1 MSQHKFKILY
11 LILLT
16 QVLISQT
23 KFHREIP
30 RKDERELKVK
40 IFGSTGTFYISPG
53 EKDKIAIIDGHLD
66 KGKTIVDVNYY
77 IEDEIGY
84 LEFETKK
91 DFFKKTGEEKWYIK
105 LCDDIPTSL
114 EVEFGASYAVIE
126 LGGMSVKNLKIST
139 GVSSAKLK
147 FTQPNKMI
155 MRKLE
160 VETGISEFEIENLGN
175 ARFKRFIFSGGIGSF
190 AIDLSGEIL
199 DEADLKLSLG
209 LGDLNIHLPRDI
221 GAVISTPSGFF
232 STKKFDDFYKQDGSF
247 ISYNYNDAKKKIKL
261 YIESG
266 LGNIKVKWID

>member
-1 MSQHKFKILY
+1 MRYKFKILY
-11 LILLT
+11 LVLLT
-16 QVLISQT
+16 QFLLSQT
-23 KFHREIP
+23 KFHKEIP
-30 RKDERELKVK
+30 RSDEKELKVK
-40 IFGSTGTFYISPG
+40 IFGSAGTFYISPG
-53 EKDKIAIIDGHLD
+53 ERDKIAIIDGRSE

-77 IEDEIGY
+77 VEDEIGY
-84 LEFETKK
+84 LEFETKRGILK
-91 DFFKKTGEEKWYIK
+91 NTDDEKWYIK

-160 VETGISEFEIENLGN
+160 VETGVSEFEIENLGN
-175 ARFKRFIFSGGIGSF
+175 AKFRKFTFSGGMGSF
-190 AIDLSGEIL
+190 DIDLSGEIL

-209 LGDLNIHLPRDI
+209 LGDLNIRIPRDI
-221 GAVISTPSGFF
+221 GAVISTSSGLF
-232 STKKFDDFYKQDGSF
+232 SPKKFDDFYKRDGSF

-261 YIESG
+261 FIESG
-266 LGNIKVKWID
+266 LGSIKVKWID